1 MDQRGARKDTKK
13 EEPNELGRRKKVYIW
28 SFKLALVFIQF
39 SVSGLDFLTS
49 TFFFP
54 SECLSFWWKRK
65 KKYQK
70 IAANPKEPFYL
81 SQCNRKCPVPNFL
94 SPDAKFGPYA
104 SQIPNPVTLGWHEH
118 TEISS
123 GNTWEGQ
130 GGIQAQLHGQPGH
143 CLEGK
148 LRFSKETEI
157 KGVVVFT
164 HGTGE
169 HRWGDNSPI
178 HVRCFWRH
186 SDQFSS

>member
-1 MDQRGARKDTKK
+1 MQFEVKAGAWIR
-13 EEPNELGRRKKVYIW
+13 EEPKRTQRRKNQMSQVGGRKFIYDPLSLHW
-28 SFKLALVFIQF
+28 SSYNSQCLAQISSLL
-39 SVSGLDFLTS
+39 SS
-49 TFFFP
+49 FFP
-54 SECLSFWWKRK
+54 QNAFLSDGREK
-65 KKYQK
+65 KNQK

-169 HRWGDNSPI
+169 HR
-178 HVRCFWRH
+178 
-186 SDQFSS
+186 